1 MVHLTS
7 LVRIFD
13 RVWTLV
19 CLIDFLRRGG
29 MKRVRREE
37 ERDGKRVD
45 GKERGGRRGVKRE
58 VGRE

>member
-1 MVHLTS
+1 
-7 LVRIFD
+7 
-13 RVWTLV
+13 
-19 CLIDFLRRGG
+19 

-45 GKERGGRRGVKRE
+45 GKEIGGRRGVKRE

>member
-1 MVHLTS
+1 
-7 LVRIFD
+7 
-13 RVWTLV
+13 
-19 CLIDFLRRGG
+19 
-29 MKRVRREE
+29 MKRVRTEE